1 MSRFLG
7 RAYLMPIVPSQNND
21 FMFDNDSGL
30 ETARLM
36 ELDSLLTQLL
46 GGLLPA
52 PIDLSSVQ
60 TVLDLACG
68 PGGWPLDMAFAHPRK
83 KVTGVDISRAMIRY
97 AEAQAA
103 VRQLQNV
110 HFSLSD
116 VLQPFSFSENSFD
129 LINARLLRTFV
140 PKHSWLPLLTE
151 CLRIL
156 SPGGT
161 AVVTE
166 AELFFSNSPSF
177 ERFNDFLAQAL
188 WRAGF
193 SFSPDGRNLGIT
205 PMLRTLLRKAGFTKI
220 QHNAQAID
228 FSVGTQHYISL
239 CQNLLMQNRLF
250 CPFLIT
256 MGVATREELDRL
268 LQDMQIACYD
278 ADFCGIWYFLSA
290 WGQKSL

>member
-1 MSRFLG
+1 M
-7 RAYLMPIVPSQNND
+7 ATVPSEDKNISII
-21 FMFDNDSGL
+21 DSESGM

-36 ELDSLLTQLL
+36 ELDTLLTQML

-52 PIDLSSVQ
+52 DINLSGVQ

-68 PGGWPLDMAFAHPRK
+68 PGGWSLDVAFANPKK
-83 KVTGVDISRAMIRY
+83 KVVGVDISRTMIRY
-97 AEAQAA
+97 AEAQAE

-110 HFSLSD
+110 YFVLAD
-116 VLQPFSFSENSFD
+116 VLKPLVFSDNSFN

-140 PKHSWLPLLTE
+140 PKYAWHEVLQE
-151 CLRIL
+151 CFRVLA
-156 SPGGT
+156 PGGT
-161 AVVTE
+161 LLVTE

-177 ERFNDFLAQAL
+177 ERFNYFLAQAL

-205 PMLRTLLRKAGFTKI
+205 PMLRTLLQKAGFTKI
-220 QHNAQAID
+220 QHQAQAID
-228 FSVGTQHYISL
+228 FSVGTEHYASL
-239 CQNLLMQNRLF
+239 CQNLLMQNSLF
-250 CPFLIT
+250 CPFLIE

-278 ADFCGIWYFLSA
+278 NDFCGIWYFLSA
-290 WGQKSL
+290 WGQKPVK